1 MVVGVDESRCLTVP
15 DPGARRLA
23 AVMFTDMVGY
33 TALFQSDERD
43 AVAQRS
49 TFVTA
54 VESAHTSFGGSIVAR
69 LGDGTMSTFESAATA
84 VEAAVS
90 LQRELQAAGVQVR
103 IGLHAGEV
111 IDDGATIIGD
121 AVNVASR
128 IESFAVPGGVMVSE
142 SVRDLLRN
150 RPDVV
155 LGSLGAFKLKNVGR
169 PMELFAVVA
178 DGIVVPAPSALE
190 GKGER
195 YASLPTNLPEAAGP
209 LVGRAEELDALVELV
224 LAHRIVTVTGPG
236 GVGKTRLL
244 AEVGRRLLSEF
255 LDGVAFVS
263 LADVSDPTDLL
274 ATLAEALDVKEAEGR
289 STLDGVSALIGTK
302 RALLLLDNFEQLVDA
317 APDVGSLVA
326 SCPHLRVVVSSRTP
340 LRLAAEVEH
349 PVAPL
354 ALPPSLEGISVG
366 SLLGYAA
373 VALFVERAR
382 TATGTLQLTSKNAAT
397 IGAICQR
404 LDGLPLALEL
414 AAARLRLLTPEALLE
429 RLGHALDVL
438 TAGRRDSPAR
448 QKTLRAT
455 IDWSHSLLS
464 EPEQRLFRRMS
475 VFAGGSTID
484 ALEDVCGDAATPC
497 LEGLESLVEK
507 ALVQVAAGG
516 ARYTMLQTI
525 AEYAAERLDDFGERD
540 DVAMRH
546 AHHFAKVARE
556 VRVGLELDQQ
566 VAALERGMAEEQNL
580 QSALDTL
587 LGAAREGDQRAADA
601 GLQIC
606 ADLHFYWHIR
616 GKNVTAREIS
626 TAFLAAGSDDPP
638 TGARAGAMRTA
649 ALGAWALGQFETA
662 NAEWDVA
669 HEVAV
674 AAGDELEQCLCAMF
688 SAVGLIGFD
697 QDAGMA
703 KARDAVAAAERLS
716 YPFGEEM
723 GLTALG
729 ILHRVS
735 GDVARAKELFAAALA
750 IQERIGDHEGAGL
763 SLGGLAEIAASDGS
777 SDVALGLYDSSL
789 ASFETIGDRAE
800 EARIL
805 SEIAQVHL
813 DRAELAAARARYL
826 DSVRAYG
833 DVGSVRGVGLSL
845 LGLAAVVS
853 LGGRRQGGRDD
864 RRGRRALRPR
874 GGHRQRLL
882 GRRARSRAG

>member
-15 DPGARRLA
+15 DSGARRLA

-121 AVNVASR
+121 AVNVTSR

-155 LGSLGAFKLKNVGR
+155 LGSLGAFELKNVGR

-195 YASLPTNLPEAAGP
+195 YASLPTNLPEASGP

-326 SCPHLRVVVSSRTP
+326 SCPHLRVVVSPGRPFGSPPRSSTRLHRSRCPRRWRGSPWGRCSAT
-340 LRLAAEVEH
+340 R
-349 PVAPL
+349 
-354 ALPPSLEGISVG
+354 PSRCS
-366 SLLGYAA
+366 S
-373 VALFVERAR
+373 
-382 TATGTLQLTSKNAAT
+382 S
-397 IGAICQR
+397 
-404 LDGLPLALEL
+404 
-414 AAARLRLLTPEALLE
+414 
-429 RLGHALDVL
+429 
-438 TAGRRDSPAR
+438 
-448 QKTLRAT
+448 
-455 IDWSHSLLS
+455 
-464 EPEQRLFRRMS
+464 
-475 VFAGGSTID
+475 
-484 ALEDVCGDAATPC
+484 
-497 LEGLESLVEK
+497 
-507 ALVQVAAGG
+507 
-516 ARYTMLQTI
+516 
-525 AEYAAERLDDFGERD
+525 
-540 DVAMRH
+540 
-546 AHHFAKVARE
+546 
-556 VRVGLELDQQ
+556 
-566 VAALERGMAEEQNL
+566 
-580 QSALDTL
+580 
-587 LGAAREGDQRAADA
+587 
-601 GLQIC
+601 
-606 ADLHFYWHIR
+606 
-616 GKNVTAREIS
+616 
-626 TAFLAAGSDDPP
+626 
-638 TGARAGAMRTA
+638 ARA
-649 ALGAWALGQFETA
+649 
-662 NAEWDVA
+662 
-669 HEVAV
+669 
-674 AAGDELEQCLCAMF
+674 
-688 SAVGLIGFD
+688 
-697 QDAGMA
+697 
-703 KARDAVAAAERLS
+703 
-716 YPFGEEM
+716 P
-723 GLTALG
+723 
-729 ILHRVS
+729 
-735 GDVARAKELFAAALA
+735 
-750 IQERIGDHEGAGL
+750 
-763 SLGGLAEIAASDGS
+763 
-777 SDVALGLYDSSL
+777 
-789 ASFETIGDRAE
+789 
-800 EARIL
+800 
-805 SEIAQVHL
+805 
-813 DRAELAAARARYL
+813 
-826 DSVRAYG
+826 
-833 DVGSVRGVGLSL
+833 
-845 LGLAAVVS
+845 
-853 LGGRRQGGRDD
+853 
-864 RRGRRALRPR
+864 
-874 GGHRQRLL
+874 
-882 GRRARSRAG
+882 RRARCSSRRRTPQRSAPSASGSTACRSLSSWRPRASSCSRPKRCSSGSVMPSTC